1 MHADRDLTH
10 VLCGAALAVSA
21 LFGLASCDKNSPE
34 KAPQTPVASGP
45 SSGPA
50 GESPKPKPAI
60 PNADLRQK
68 ILDSQVTSAETNAA
82 LREEFA
88 AVLEAHG
95 GDAEQAIEAWLR
107 SYLDGV
113 EPIKAEAMAYAL
125 LRAIQLQAFEAGG
138 RYIEN
143 N

>member
-1 MHADRDLTH
+1 MHADKDLTRA
-10 VLCGAALAVSA
+10 LCGAALAVSA

-34 KAPQTPVASGP
+34 KKPEPSVTSGP

-60 PNADLRQK
+60 SSADLRQRVR
-68 ILDSQVTSAETNAA
+68 DSQVTTAETNAA

-88 AVLEAHG
+88 TLLEAHG
-95 GDAEQAIEAWLR
+95 GDAEQAIEAWLK

-113 EPIKAEAMAYAL
+113 EPMKAEAMAYAS
-125 LRAIQLQAFEAGG
+125 
-138 RYIEN
+138 
-143 N
+143 